1 MNLIKIREGKTDLLV
16 PEHEKKLGPKSSRT
30 KVFYNPSMEINRD
43 ICISFLKAL
52 CEGNER
58 IIDGMAAS
66 GARGVRIANEINCG
80 AVVVN
85 DVDSDAFDLIEKNI
99 KLSELENV
107 TPSKE
112 AIEIHLLENR
122 YKYDYIDIDPFGTPV
137 PFYSPAVKTIS
148 NRGVIAV
155 TATDTAPLCGTY
167 PKVCQRRYSSN
178 SINNWCC
185 HEIGLRILIG
195 FCVREAARYDK
206 GAIPLLSYYNGHHFR
221 TYLQII
227 EGAKRGNQAIEKL
240 ETYYF
245 DELGWYEERGKNKNR
260 LNEAGPLWSG
270 KLFSKKILK
279 EIEPVGKLDDETISL
294 WKSEC
299 NMPPFFYDSNALGSY
314 FKIAPPSMDEL
325 KERVHDNGF
334 EVSRTHFRPTGFKTD
349 AGVNDIK
356 HIFG

>member
-16 PEHEKKLGPKSSRT
+16 PEHENKLGPKSSRT

-52 CEGNER
+52 CDGNER
-58 IIDGMAAS
+58 ILDGMAAS
-66 GARGVRIANEINCG
+66 GARGIRVGNEIKCG
-80 AVVVN
+80 DVVVN
-85 DVDSDAFDLIEKNI
+85 DVDQDAFELMKKNI
-99 KLSELENV
+99 ELNELKNV
-107 TPSKE
+107 TPSNE

-122 YKYDYIDIDPFGTPV
+122 YEYDYIDIDPFGTPV
-137 PFYSPAVKTIS
+137 PFYSPAVKSIS

-167 PKVCQRRYSSN
+167 PKVCYRRYSSD

-206 GAIPLLSYYNGHHFR
+206 GAVPLLSYYNGHHFR
-221 TYLQII
+221 TYLKIR
-227 EGAKRGNQAIEKL
+227 EGARRGNQAIDKL

-245 DELGWYEERGKNKNR
+245 DELGWYVEKGKYKNKFKK
-260 LNEAGPLWSG
+260 AGPLWSE
-270 KLFSKKILK
+270 KLSSKKILK
-279 EIEPVGKLDDETISL
+279 EMEPVGKLDEETISL

-299 NMPPFFYDSNALGSY
+299 DMPPFFYDSNTIGSY
-314 FKIAPPSMDEL
+314 FKIAPPSMNEL
-325 KERVHDNGF
+325 KERVRCNGF
-334 EVSRTHFRPTGFKTD
+334 KVSRTHFKPTGLKTD
-349 AGVNDIK
+349 AGANDIK
-356 HIFG
+356 DIFK